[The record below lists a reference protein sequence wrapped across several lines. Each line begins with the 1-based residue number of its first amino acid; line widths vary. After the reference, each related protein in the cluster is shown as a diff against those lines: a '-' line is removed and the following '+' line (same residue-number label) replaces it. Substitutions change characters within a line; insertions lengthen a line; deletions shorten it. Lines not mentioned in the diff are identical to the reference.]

1 MTMNQL
7 TCVII
12 YNYVTELI
20 KDLGARSDIFHFRTD
35 IHHMSINELLK
46 EGIESNSFYFNIH
59 APNENEIIIDLDIP
73 EFDDNTDYTEYIT
86 DLLSLIND
94 NIITCC
100 EEFDVERKLK
110 NLRQYYSHCAP
121 GLMAEGLIEDK
132 KFFNNFAKN
141 LRTYGPEK
149 IRRENS

>member
-1 MTMNQL
+1 MNQL

-20 KDLGARSDIFHFRTD
+20 KDLKAHSDVFHFRTD
-35 IHHMSINELLK
+35 IHHMSIDELLK
-46 EGIESNSFYFNIH
+46 EYIESSSFYFNIH
-59 APNENEIIIDLDIP
+59 APNGNEIIIDLDIP
-73 EFDDNTDYTEYIT
+73 ECDDNTDYTEYIT
-86 DLLSLIND
+86 DLLNLINY